1 MLSHVDVLPS
11 ESNRRTGFVCP
22 ECRGLLDIGPSS
34 WSCASCEVVYPLR
47 GGQPDLRP
55 RRPISRTLTVRIDA
69 VDTPLPTARLAPLE
83 RGPHGEG
90 TTTLDDAVTSG
101 NRLSAVLATRVP
113 PSTGGQV
120 MLDVGCGDT
129 LCGRAL
135 ASGKGYEYVGVDIG
149 GDEADALVDAH
160 VLPFVDGAVGVVCSW
175 AVLEHL
181 RMPHL
186 AVEEIHRVLAPDG
199 VFVGSVAF
207 LEPFHMDSHF
217 HHTHLGLAD
226 VLAAAGF
233 VDIQI
238 EANDEWRVTDAVY
251 WMHHLARHPAQRR
264 TARFAQPLLRALSR
278 TSRRDTNSDTDHA
291 TLAGI
296 TGGFRFVARRPS

>member
-1 MLSHVDVLPS
+1 MFSHVDVLPS
-11 ESNRRTGFVCP
+11 GSDHTMMFVCP
-22 ECRGLLDIGPSS
+22 DCRGVLDVAPTS
-34 WSCASCEVVYPLR
+34 WACAACGVAYPVDH
-47 GGQPDLRP
+47 GQPDLRP
-55 RRPISRTLTVRIDA
+55 RRPIQRTVEVRVGA
-69 VDTPLPTARLAPLE
+69 VDTPLPAARLAPLVP
-83 RGPHGEG
+83 GSHGEG

-113 PSTGGQV
+113 PSSGDGQLL
-120 MLDVGCGDT
+120 LDVGCGDT
-129 LCGRAL
+129 QCGRAL
-135 ASGKGYEYVGVDIG
+135 ASGKGYGYVGVDIG

-160 VLPFVDGAVGVVCSW
+160 VLPFGDGAVHAVCSW

-186 AVEEIHRVLAPDG
+186 AVEEIHRVLVPGG

-226 VLAAAGF
+226 VLASAGF
-233 VDIQI
+233 VDIEI
-238 EANDEWRVTDAVY
+238 EANDEWRVTDSVY
-251 WMHHLARHPAQRR
+251 WMHHLARHPGQRR

-278 TSRRDTNSDTDHA
+278 TSRRDTGSDHA
-291 TLAGI
+291 ELAEV
-296 TGGFRFVARRPS
+296 TGGFRFVARRPA